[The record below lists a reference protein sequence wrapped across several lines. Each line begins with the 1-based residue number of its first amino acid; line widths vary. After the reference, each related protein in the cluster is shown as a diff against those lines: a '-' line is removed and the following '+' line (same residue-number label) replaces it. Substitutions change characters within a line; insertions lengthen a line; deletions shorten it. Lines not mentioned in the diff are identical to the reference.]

1 MTEPPDFAG
10 LRTRMAHYADRP
22 VPPRLARACA
32 SALARVGY
40 RIRKPLPLVSQRA
53 LVLALLVAEV
63 STISTIGEL
72 NAPQIHSR

>member
-10 LRTRMAHYADRP
+10 LRARMTHYSSRP

-40 RIRKPLPLVSQRA
+40 RIRKPLPLISQRA
-53 LVLALLVAEV
+53 LVLALLVAEIATE
-63 STISTIGEL
+63 STSTTETAH
-72 NAPQIHSR
+72 AP